1 MATNRNAN
9 ASDQVSRAVDAGR
22 ESFTA
27 AAEGTQRF
35 TEQVSQIF
43 NFSTARGEELTRQS
57 AQNLEAATEA
67 GTALTRGLEH
77 FSREW
82 LGLVQENIR
91 RNMDA
96 FGAFSR
102 CRSMPEF
109 FSLQSEFVRD
119 NVQQTIDGIRRM
131 GEVSTR
137 VADEA
142 SQRVAGQTVNKS
154 RPRTA

>member
-22 ESFTA
+22 ESFNA

-67 GTALTRGLEH
+67 GTALTRD
-77 FSREW
+77 
-82 LGLVQENIR
+82 QR
-91 RNMDA
+91 RA
-96 FGAFSR
+96 
-102 CRSMPEF
+102 
-109 FSLQSEFVRD
+109 
-119 NVQQTIDGIRRM
+119 
-131 GEVSTR
+131 
-137 VADEA
+137 
-142 SQRVAGQTVNKS
+142 VAGRHDHGSQQDQLQAHGCFPHHHS
-154 RPRTA
+154 E